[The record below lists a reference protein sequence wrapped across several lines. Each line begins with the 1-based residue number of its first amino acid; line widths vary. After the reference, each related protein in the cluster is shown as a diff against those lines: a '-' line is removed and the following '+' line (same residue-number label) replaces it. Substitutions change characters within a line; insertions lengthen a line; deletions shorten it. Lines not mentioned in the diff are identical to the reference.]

1 MRKVRFSFFTRGTQ
15 TSSGR
20 AGIQTQVVRLENT
33 CLDQGSLQLWGGVG
47 GGPELGQKDNLEFAK
62 EEGAVRMGGLSQ
74 LGSACAKVSCL
85 AGKVEPKPGASQG

>member
-1 MRKVRFSFFTRGTQ
+1 MSDWRTHAWTRE
-15 TSSGR
+15 
-20 AGIQTQVVRLENT
+20 VFNY
-33 CLDQGSLQLWGGVG
+33 GGVE

-62 EEGAVRMGGLSQ
+62 EEGVVGEGGLSQ